1 MDENIIVRFE
11 LRQPKVKEVLEK
23 VITST
28 EGFKL
33 QEEGTSISC
42 DLLILEIGEDLEK
55 EFQLIQS
62 IQDSGIAR
70 EIFLTSPRLEPH
82 LLIQALRAGAKE
94 FFPQPIQ
101 EEEVKAALLKFKERK
116 GKVKSEVEKKARG
129 KIIDVIG
136 SKGGVGNTTMAVN
149 LATSLVESS
158 PSPRVALIDMNLL
171 FGEIPI
177 FLNIESSF
185 DWGGVARD
193 ISRLDP
199 TFLMSILSKHASGVY
214 VLPSPTG
221 LDGVNVATPEIIEKI
236 LGLMRSVFDF
246 IVIDGGQAIDDISL
260 KILEMSDTVLLIG
273 ILSLPC
279 LTNVKRLLWI
289 FQKLGYP
296 LLENIKIIINRH
308 TDRKSV
314 IPPEEA
320 EKSINQKI
328 FWFVPNDY
336 PTTMS
341 AINQGKTLSA
351 VAPTA
356 EVSKNLKSL
365 ASVFLEGQGELKE
378 KTIPFWRK
386 FFRSR
391 NMKSES
397 TPWLK

>member
-1 MDENIIVRFE
+1 
-11 LRQPKVKEVLEK
+11 
-23 VITST
+23 
-28 EGFKL
+28 
-33 QEEGTSISC
+33 
-42 DLLILEIGEDLEK
+42 
-55 EFQLIQS
+55 
-62 IQDSGIAR
+62 
-70 EIFLTSPRLEPH
+70 
-82 LLIQALRAGAKE
+82 
-94 FFPQPIQ
+94 
-101 EEEVKAALLKFKERK
+101 
-116 GKVKSEVEKKARG
+116 
-129 KIIDVIG
+129 
-136 SKGGVGNTTMAVN
+136 MAVN

-386 FFRSR
+386 FFNLR
-391 NMKSES
+391 NIKSES
-397 TPWLK
+397 IPWLK

>member
-1 MDENIIVRFE
+1 MDETMTVRFE
-11 LRQPKVKEVLEK
+11 IRQPKVKEVLQE
-23 VITST
+23 VITSMG
-28 EGFKL
+28 GFNL
-33 QEEGTSISC
+33 QEETSLSC

-55 EFQLIQS
+55 EFQLIQN

-101 EEEVKAALLKFKERK
+101 KEEVKAALFKFKERK
-116 GKVKSEVEKKARG
+116 GKVKSEVEKKTRG

-158 PSPRVALIDMNLL
+158 RSPRVALIDMNLL

-236 LGLMRSVFDF
+236 LVLMRSVFDF

-296 LLENIKIIINRH
+296 LQENIKIVINRH
-308 TDRKSV
+308 TDKKSV
-314 IPPEEA
+314 ILPEEA

-351 VAPTA
+351 VAPAA

-365 ASVFLEGQGELKE
+365 AAVFLEGQGELKE

-386 FFRSR
+386 FF
-391 NMKSES
+391 
-397 TPWLK
+397 

>member
-1 MDENIIVRFE
+1 MDENMIVRFE
-11 LRQPKVKEVLEK
+11 LRQPKVKEILEE
-23 VITST
+23 VITSM

-33 QEEGTSISC
+33 QEEGTSLSC

-55 EFQLIQS
+55 EFQLIQN

-70 EIFLTSPRLEPH
+70 EIFLTSPRMEPH

-101 EEEVKAALLKFKERK
+101 KEEVKVALLKLKERRE
-116 GKVKSEVEKKARG
+116 KVKFEGEKKTRG

-158 PSPRVALIDMNLL
+158 GSPRVALIDMNLL

-199 TFLMSILSKHASGVY
+199 TFLMSILSKHGSGVY

-236 LGLMRSVFDF
+236 LGLMRNVFEF

-296 LLENIKIIINRH
+296 PQENIKIIINRH
-308 TDRKSV
+308 TDKKSV

-351 VAPTA
+351 VAPAA

-365 ASVFLEGQGELKE
+365 ASVFLEGEGGPKE
-378 KTIPFWRK
+378 KSIPFWSK
-386 FFRSR
+386 FFR
-391 NMKSES
+391 
-397 TPWLK
+397 

>member
-1 MDENIIVRFE
+1 MDENILVRFE
-11 LRQPKVKEVLEK
+11 LRQPKVKELLEK
-23 VITST
+23 VITSM
-28 EGFKL
+28 EDFKL
-33 QEEGTSISC
+33 QEEGASLSC

-55 EFQLIQS
+55 EFQLIQK
-62 IQDSGIAR
+62 IQDSGVAR

-116 GKVKSEVEKKARG
+116 GKVKSEVEKKTRG

-158 PSPRVALIDMNLL
+158 TSPRVALIDMNLL

-199 TFLMSILSKHASGVY
+199 TFLMSILSKHTSGVY

-236 LGLMRSVFDF
+236 LGLMRSVFDY

-279 LTNVKRLLWI
+279 LTNLKRLLWI

-296 LLENIKIIINRH
+296 PLENIKIIINRH

-314 IPPEEA
+314 IPSEEA

-365 ASVFLEGQGELKE
+365 ASIFLEGAGELKE
-378 KTIPFWRK
+378 KSIPFWSK
-386 FFRSR
+386 LFR
-391 NMKSES
+391 
-397 TPWLK
+397 